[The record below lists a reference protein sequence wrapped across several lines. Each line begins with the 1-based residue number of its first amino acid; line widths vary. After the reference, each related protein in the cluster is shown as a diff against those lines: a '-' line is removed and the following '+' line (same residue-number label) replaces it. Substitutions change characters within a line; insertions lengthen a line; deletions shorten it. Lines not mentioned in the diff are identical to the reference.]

1 MAAMQDDK
9 EEFECSIVLC
19 EECFFQYKL
28 EIPENLKQKIEIYR
42 SWIEDEDTNNEE
54 IFFQNNMKNLTYFS
68 VKI

>member
-28 EIPENLKQKIEIYR
+28 EIPENLKQKNRNISFLDR
-42 SWIEDEDTNNEE
+42 R
-54 IFFQNNMKNLTYFS
+54 
-68 VKI
+68 